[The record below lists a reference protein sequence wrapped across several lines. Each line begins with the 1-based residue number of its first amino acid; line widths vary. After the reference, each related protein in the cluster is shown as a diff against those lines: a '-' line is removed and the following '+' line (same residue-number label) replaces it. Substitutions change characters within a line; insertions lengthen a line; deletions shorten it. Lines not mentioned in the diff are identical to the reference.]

1 MGIINRLNDV
11 LCVNIARVDGALK
24 QNINFFDL
32 NSFCP
37 TPTPTP
43 TPTRTLTP
51 TAGSTSTPTPTR
63 TLTPTPTRTPTLT
76 ATRTLTPTA
85 TPTLTATRTVTPT
98 QTPTLTA
105 TRTLTPTNT
114 PTRTA
119 TRTVTPTQ
127 TPTLTATRTLT
138 PTQTPTLTATRTVTP
153 TSTVA
158 VATPTPTPT
167 IPGVYY
173 YTAALCCNPGWEL
186 RLRSDVSY
194 NIGDV
199 VQAGGFCF
207 TINSVISGPGF
218 DIQIDTY
225 FSDCDLCSTGLE
237 EFWYST
243 CCGNPAQSQIFRL
256 PYPLGSPGK
265 SIRSATTDE
274 CYIIEYCTTLTETDV
289 AGPIY
294 ADCLDCIND
303 GGRECRP

>member
-63 TLTPTPTRTPTLT
+63 TLTPTPTNTPTLT
-76 ATRTLTPTA
+76 ATRTLTPTP

-105 TRTLTPTNT
+105 TRTL
-114 PTRTA
+114 
-119 TRTVTPTQ
+119 TPTQ

-167 IPGVYY
+167 IPGTYY
-173 YTAALCCNPGWEL
+173 YTATLCCNPGWEL

-199 VQAGGFCF
+199 VQAGGYCW
-207 TINSVISGPGF
+207 TINNTISGPGF
-218 DIQIDTY
+218 DYQIDTY
-225 FSDCDLCSTGLE
+225 FSDCDACSTGID

-256 PYPLGSPGK
+256 PYSLGSPGK
-265 SIRSATTDE
+265 VIRSATTDE

-294 ADCLDCIND
+294 SDCLECIND

>member
-1 MGIINRLNDV
+1 MGIISRLNDV
-11 LCVNIARVDGALK
+11 LCVNISRIDGTLK
-24 QNINFFDL
+24 QNINLFDL

-51 TAGSTSTPTPTR
+51 TPTN
-63 TLTPTPTRTPTLT
+63 TPTLT
-76 ATRTLTPTA
+76 ATRTLTPTN

-98 QTPTLTA
+98 NTPTLTA

-119 TRTVTPTQ
+119 TRTVTPTNTPTRTATRTVTPTN

-158 VATPTPTPT
+158 AATPTPTPT
-167 IPGVYY
+167 IAGVYY
-173 YTAALCCNPGWEL
+173 YTGALCCNPGYEL

-207 TINSVISGPGF
+207 IINAVISGPGF

-225 FSDCDLCSTGLE
+225 FGDCDSCSMGLDE
-237 EFWYST
+237 LWYST

-256 PYPLGSPGK
+256 PYPLGTPGK
-265 SIRSATTDE
+265 VIRSATTDE
-274 CYIIEYCTTLTETDV
+274 CYIIEYCTTLNDTDI
-289 AGPIY
+289 AGQIY
-294 ADCLDCIND
+294 TDCIECISD
-303 GGRECRP
+303 GGKECKP